1 MSRRLEKD
9 VVSSATSP
17 LFRAAF
23 CLARGG
29 RQHVEGL
36 KRKTETHL
44 DNLHDTQKAPRG
56 TLQRGEGCRSLNDDP
71 ENRNEDI
78 RLPRL
83 GKQVSDRLR
92 NEER

>member
-1 MSRRLEKD
+1 ML
-9 VVSSATSP
+9 V
-17 LFRAAF
+17 
-23 CLARGG
+23 
-29 RQHVEGL
+29 GL
-36 KRKTETHL
+36 KGRTETHL
-44 DNLHDTQKAPRG
+44 DNLHDTQKAPCG
-56 TLQRGEGCRSLNDDP
+56 TLQRGEGSRRLNNDP